1 MVLLLVLLLFFLGF
15 FFFFFSFLSLF
26 CFVAESV
33 GLRSLTTNVPIF
45 SSIFFVALF
54 FVVTHKFFTTDLP
67 FGLVIY
73 KDIAIELGVDVPIID
88 ELIRWN
94 QKMVGKEFM
103 LEDGTLNGKDVAEG
117 VYPSK
122 YGGIA
127 AAVAAAAGTAQSEKK

>member
-1 MVLLLVLLLFFLGF
+1 M
-15 FFFFFSFLSLF
+15 LSLC
-26 CFVAESV
+26 CFVAERI

-45 SSIFFVALF
+45 SSIFFGAF
-54 FVVTHKFFTTDLP
+54 FFLVVTHKFFTTDLP

-103 LEDGTLNGKDVAEG
+103 LENGTLNGKDVAEG

-122 YGGIA
+122 FGGIA